1 MDDEVLRA
9 FTEMAR
15 SDLGRLLAEASA
27 AVNAELMKRLAAG
40 GYDDVRPSQIPVFA
54 GLTPGGTRI
63 SSLALSAGMS
73 RQAMSMLVREVERL
87 GYISTSPDPTDRRGT
102 LVRLTDRGVA
112 FCREAMVVSS
122 ALTDEFAGRLG
133 AAGLDELRS
142 RLRQIAGD

>member
-1 MDDEVLRA
+1 MDDDVLRA

-15 SDLGRLLAEASA
+15 SDLGRLLADASA
-27 AVNAELMKRLAAG
+27 AVNAELMTRLAAG

-63 SSLALSAGMS
+63 SSLAQSAGMS
-73 RQAMSMLVREVERL
+73 RQAMSMLVRDVERL

-112 FCREAMVVSS
+112 FCRDAMVVSS
-122 ALTDEFAGRLG
+122 GLTGEFTDRLG
-133 AAGLDELRS
+133 GARFEELRGA
-142 RLRQIAGD
+142 LRQIAGD